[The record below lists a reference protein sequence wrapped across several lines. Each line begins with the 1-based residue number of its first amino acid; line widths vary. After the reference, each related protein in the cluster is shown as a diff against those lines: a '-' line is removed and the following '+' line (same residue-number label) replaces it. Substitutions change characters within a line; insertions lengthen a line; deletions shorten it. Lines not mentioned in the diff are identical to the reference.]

1 MTRSSPGAARTSIPS
16 IEPQALSAAP
26 PSARRRRRSKAER
39 RRIVE
44 ETLVPGASVA
54 RVARAH
60 DVNANQV
67 FYWRHLYKKG
77 LLGDANASTSALIP
91 VRIADLVDAGE
102 QKFPASVP
110 LPPKLT
116 PASSR
121 RGPRGI
127 IHVETARARLRLEGS
142 ADPATLRTLLE
153 CLLA

>member
-16 IEPQALSAAP
+16 IEPQALSTAP
-26 PSARRRRRSKAER
+26 PSAGRRRRSKAER

-77 LLGDANASTSALIP
+77 LLGGADASTSALIP

-102 QKFPASVP
+102 QKFPASVSP
-110 LPPKLT
+110 LPKLT

-127 IHVETARARLRLEGS
+127 IHVETTRARLRLEGS